1 MSIVVEADVVVDV
14 VSSLFVSIVDV
25 VSVGAEV
32 NGMAV

>member
-14 VSSLFVSIVDV
+14 VSSVSIVDV

-32 NGMAV
+32 NGMVV